1 MPRKQSRVS
10 IGSRQFSATRRR
22 FLQGSTAALAGVT
35 LANCRQNL
43 AEVQSGTATTEAVA
57 ANTTNS
63 SPKTLYIYTW
73 ADYIDNE
80 LTDRFT
86 EQTGIKAVVDVFD
99 SNETMLAKLQ
109 AGGGSTY
116 SILYPSDYMVAQMI
130 EMGLLTPLDKARIKG
145 SENLLDKWQDPV
157 YDPGNAHSI
166 PYSWGTTGLLFNREL
181 VSGQPNDWSYLWQD
195 REKISRRFTLLDDV
209 RETMGAVLKSL
220 NYSYNSTDPKQL
232 EAAYKRLAELKPHI
246 ASFKSFGFEEQ
257 LLGGDLAVVMSY
269 SVDAI
274 GATLADDRME
284 YVIPESGSSVWTD
297 TMVIPTS
304 APNVEAAYAWIS
316 FVLQPEVSKDAVER
330 LSFATPNGAAYA
342 QLSDTLKKN
351 KDLFP
356 AESLLDKCEGI
367 APIGDAI
374 DLYDQY
380 WTKITSS

>member
-1 MPRKQSRVS
+1 MPRKRSLFSSR
-10 IGSRQFSATRRR
+10 SRQFSATRRR
-22 FLQGSTAALAGVT
+22 FLQGSTAALAGVA

-43 AEVQSGTATTEAVA
+43 AEVQSGTVA
-57 ANTTNS
+57 AESTAVKSTND
-63 SPKTLYIYTW
+63 SPKTLHIYTW

-86 EQTGIKAVVDVFD
+86 EETGIKAVVDVFD

-109 AGGGSTY
+109 AGGGGTY
-116 SILYPSDYMVAQMI
+116 SVLYPSDYMVAQMI
-130 EMGLLTPLDKARIKG
+130 EMGLLISLDKAQIKG
-145 SENLLDKWQDPV
+145 TENLLDKWQDPV

-181 VSGQPNDWSYLWQD
+181 VSGTPDNWDYLWQNK
-195 REKISRRFTLLDDV
+195 EKLSRRITLLDDV

-220 NYSYNSTDPKQL
+220 DYSYNSTNPKQL

-257 LLGGDLAVVMSY
+257 LLGGDLSMVMSY

-284 YVIPESGSSVWTD
+284 YVIPASGSSVWTD

-304 APNVEAAYAWIS
+304 APNVEAAYAWIN

-330 LSFATPNGAAYA
+330 LSFATPNGAAYD

-351 KDLFP
+351 KNLFP
-356 AESLLDKCEGI
+356 AESILAKCEGI

-374 DLYDQY
+374 NLYDQY